1 MQLEAISRQMD
12 AVATHSLANL
22 LDCPPAVETLLKASA
37 QWIDFKAGEAVFR
50 QSETCKGLYLIVSG
64 RFLRKTERLEMLLTL
79 GQAYPGDLVELAAV
93 LGSGQHTYTLN
104 AQSSGSV
111 LLLPIETLNQV
122 FQSYPLMR
130 MHLLEELAREVCRAY
145 YACSLNRVTRTRH
158 HLSGAAVA

>member
-1 MQLEAISRQMD
+1 MQPEAISRQMD

-37 QWIDFKAGEAVFR
+37 QLIDFKAGEAVFR

-64 RFLRKTERLEMLLTL
+64 RFLCKTERLNMRLTL
-79 GQAYPGDLVELAAV
+79 GQAYPGDLVELAAT

-158 HLSGAAVA
+158 HLSG

>member
-1 MQLEAISRQMD
+1 MQLEAISRQMN

-22 LDCPPAVETLLKASA
+22 LDCPPAVETLLNASA
-37 QWIDFKAGEAVFR
+37 QSIDFKAGEAVFR

-64 RFLRKTERLEMLLTL
+64 RFLRKTERLNMRLTL

-158 HLSGAAVA
+158 HHSGAAVA

>member
-1 MQLEAISRQMD
+1 MRLEAISRQMD
-12 AVATHSLANL
+12 AVATHSLAYL

-37 QWIDFKAGEAVFR
+37 QMIDFKTGEAVFR
-50 QSETCKGLYLIVSG
+50 QAETCKGLYLIVSG
-64 RFLRKTERLEMLLTL
+64 RFLRKTECLNMLMML
-79 GQAYPGDLVELAAV
+79 GQASPGALVELAAV

-122 FQSYPLMR
+122 FQSYPIMR

-158 HLSGAAVA
+158 HHSGAAVA